1 MSAAAAPEGGSSRA
15 DASATGDAAVGG
27 PLPSASRR
35 EASAA
40 GGAAAGGPLPAE
52 ARREASTAAV
62 PLADLTTLGVGAA
75 PERMVDAAT
84 RDELV
89 AALGE
94 VWDAGDDWFV
104 LGGGSNL
111 LVGDEPFDG
120 TVVRILTSGYE
131 RVGGAAEGFQRV
143 RVEAGQDWD
152 AFVAWTVA
160 EGLAGVEAM
169 SGIPGTAGAAPIQNV
184 GAYGQEIVQ
193 TLVSVDL
200 LDEGS
205 AEVVEVPASELGLGP
220 RTSVLKRHY
229 GSEPERSA
237 VVMGLTLDLAVVGTE
252 PRPVTDRRLRSAL
265 GLDGARAGGE
275 DGSGNASLSWIRD
288 TVREIRASKGMVLD
302 PDDADTRSAGSFF
315 NNPIIDEQLARGLPA
330 ECPRWPMEPE
340 IEQVQVIP
348 LDTWDGS
355 IAPPRASSHLV
366 KVSAAWLIEHAGLG
380 KGFGLP
386 GSRATLSTKHT
397 LALTNRGG
405 ATAEEIAELA
415 RFARTRVAAEYG
427 IELNPEPVFVG
438 VEL

>member
-1 MSAAAAPEGGSSRA
+1 
-15 DASATGDAAVGG
+15 
-27 PLPSASRR
+27 
-35 EASAA
+35 
-40 GGAAAGGPLPAE
+40 
-52 ARREASTAAV
+52 
-62 PLADLTTLGVGAA
+62 
-75 PERMVDAAT
+75 MVDAAT

-89 AALGE
+89 AALNE
-94 VWDAGDDWFV
+94 VWASDDEWFV

-111 LVGDEPFDG
+111 LASDEPFDG
-120 TVVRILTSGYE
+120 TVVRILTSGHSL
-131 RVGGAAEGFQRV
+131 VDGAREGYQRV
-143 RVEAGQDWD
+143 RIEAGQNWD
-152 AFVAWTVA
+152 EFVAWAVA
-160 EGLAGVEAM
+160 QGLAGIEAM

-205 AEVVEVPASELGLGP
+205 DRVVEVPAAELGLGP

-229 GSEPERSA
+229 ALEPERSA
-237 VVMGLTLDLAVVGTE
+237 VVVGLTLDLEVVGTD
-252 PRPVTDRRLRSAL
+252 PRPVTDLRLRGAL
-265 GLDGARAGGE
+265 GLDGVRSAGE
-275 DGSGNASLSWIRD
+275 DGSGHASLAWIRD

-302 PDDADTRSAGSFF
+302 ASDADTRSAGSFF
-315 NNPIIDEQLARGLPA
+315 NNPIIDEGSARALPA
-330 ECPRWPMEPE
+330 DCPRWPVEPE

-348 LDTWDGS
+348 LETWDGY
-355 IAPPRASSHLV
+355 IAPPRSAPQAV
-366 KVSAAWLIEHAGLG
+366 KVSAAWLIEQSGLG

-405 ATAEEIAELA
+405 ATAEEVAELA
-415 RFARTRVAAEYG
+415 RFVRMRVSAEYG

>member
-1 MSAAAAPEGGSSRA
+1 MPDAAATR
-15 DASATGDAAVGG
+15 
-27 PLPSASRR
+27 L
-35 EASAA
+35 
-40 GGAAAGGPLPAE
+40 AE
-52 ARREASTAAV
+52 
-62 PLADLTTLGVGAA
+62 LTTLGVGAA
-75 PERMVDAAT
+75 PARMIDART
-84 RDELV
+84 RGELV

-94 VWDAGDDWFV
+94 AWASGDEWFV

-111 LVGDEPFDG
+111 LVGDEVFDG
-120 TVVRILTSGYE
+120 TVVRILTSGFE
-131 RVGGAAEGFQRV
+131 RTGGAPDGFQRV
-143 RVEAGQDWD
+143 RIEAGQNWD
-152 AFVAWTVA
+152 DLVAWTVT
-160 EGLAGVEAM
+160 EGLAGIEAM

-205 AEVVEVPASELGLGP
+205 AEIVEVPASELGLGS

-229 GSEPERSA
+229 GAEPERSA
-237 VVMGLTLDLAVVGTE
+237 VVVGITLDLAVVGTD
-252 PRPVTDRRLRSAL
+252 PRPVTDPRLRSAL
-265 GLDGARAGGE
+265 GLDGARSGAE
-275 DGSGNASLSWIRD
+275 DGSGNASLAWIRD
-288 TVREIRASKGMVLD
+288 TVRAIRASKGMVLD

-315 NNPIIDEQLARGLPA
+315 NNPIIDEQTARGLPA

-340 IEQVQVIP
+340 IAQERVIP

-355 IAPPRASSHLV
+355 LAAPRSTPSLV
-366 KVSAAWLIEHAGLG
+366 KVSAAWLIEHSGLG

-405 ATAEEIAELA
+405 ATAEQVAELA
-415 RFARTRVAAEYG
+415 RFVRTRVSAEYG
-427 IELNPEPVFVG
+427 IELNPEPVFIG